1 MLHNKVGCHALYLC
15 IGQRPYAM
23 GAGWQG
29 GALLTSFHFHKALA
43 PLKHPSYSCPTQRV
57 TVLCG
62 ALQYEFH
69 RL

>member
-1 MLHNKVGCHALYLC
+1 MRYIYALGNDPMRWVRVGGDAS
-15 IGQRPYAM
+15 
-23 GAGWQG
+23 
-29 GALLTSFHFHKALA
+29 LTSFHFHKALA
-43 PLKHPSYSCPTQRV
+43 LLGHPSYFCPTQRV